1 MHDRRRL
8 APPLSA
14 GAGYGVKRVR
24 AKVKSDAEAPPR
36 KRERAV
42 QQRTLDTRRKI
53 IDAAIEEFA
62 RNGYEGASTRTIAT
76 NAGLQHTLVTY
87 HFNSKE
93 GLWREAISSILAQ
106 YKAAFDARL
115 EGLRGVDDATK
126 LRLIH
131 EDFIR
136 FGASNLDFHR
146 IMAHVAASPSP
157 QLDWLIEEYLRH
169 TFDARAELIRG
180 AQEAGRY
187 VAGDPYHL
195 EYIFIGAVTRIY
207 MLASEVEKIMGRS
220 PFDPEFIEEHVRVC
234 LGLFFRDAPAQAA
247 KPAAIKVRGGRRKP
261 SS

>member
-1 MHDRRRL
+1 
-8 APPLSA
+8 
-14 GAGYGVKRVR
+14 VKRLR
-24 AKVKSDAEAPPR
+24 ATAKTDGKAEAPR

-53 IDAAIEEFA
+53 IEAAIEEFG

-87 HFNSKE
+87 HFTSKE

-106 YKAAFDARL
+106 YKASFDARL

-136 FGASNLDFHR
+136 FGATNLDFHR
-146 IMAHVAASPSP
+146 IMAHIASTPSP

-169 TFDARAELIRG
+169 TFDERAKLIRG
-180 AQEAGRY
+180 AQKAGRY
-187 VAGDPYHL
+187 VEGDPYHL

-220 PFDPEFIEEHVRVC
+220 PFEPEFIDEHVRVC
-234 LGLFFRDAPAQAA
+234 LGLFFREPAEAPLA
-247 KPAAIKVRGGRRKP
+247 PGRRKRKP
-261 SS
+261 

>member
-1 MHDRRRL
+1 LRATAKTEG
-8 APPLSA
+8 APPT
-14 GAGYGVKRVR
+14 
-24 AKVKSDAEAPPR
+24 PR

-42 QQRTLDTRRKI
+42 QQRTIETRRKI

-62 RNGYEGASTRTIAT
+62 RNGYEGASTRTIAS

-87 HFNSKE
+87 HFSSKE
-93 GLWREAISSILAQ
+93 GLWREAISSILAE

-136 FGASNLDFHR
+136 FGASNLNFHR

-157 QLDWLIEEYLRH
+157 QLDWLIDEYLRH
-169 TFDARAELIRG
+169 TFEARAELIRG
-180 AQEAGRY
+180 AQKAGRY

-220 PFDPEFIEEHVRVC
+220 PFEPEFIDEHVQVC
-234 LGLFFRDAPAQAA
+234 LGLFFRDPPAIAA
-247 KPAAIKVRGGRRKP
+247 NPSRAKGRQSRGPG
-261 SS
+261 SD